1 MRPSVLLLLAGVLS
15 TTCSVD
21 GARVFRHSWDTVG
34 DLMGMHGQGGSA
46 VQSSLEFAASHYG
59 MVTTAAPCGKQGEG
73 TTTIE
78 DGTLALV
85 RQTAS
90 LCPPR

>member
-1 MRPSVLLLLAGVLS
+1 MWEFWTDWLPTETPFSPHN
-15 TTCSVD
+15 VD
-21 GARVFRHSWDTVG
+21 PRHKWDRVG

-59 MVTTAAPCGKQGEG
+59 MITTAAPCGKQGEG